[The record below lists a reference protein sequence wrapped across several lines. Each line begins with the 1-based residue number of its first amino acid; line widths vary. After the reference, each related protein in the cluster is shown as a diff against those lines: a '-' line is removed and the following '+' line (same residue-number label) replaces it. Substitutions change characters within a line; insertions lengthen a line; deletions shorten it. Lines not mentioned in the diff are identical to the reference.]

1 MTNDT
6 TTVFEIRDLDLP
18 DRPALAYTLDY
29 DQALQKLERLHQQ
42 FQDQLHANGEGGT
55 NIHQRLIINEW
66 VDGGAPQLRFISSVA
81 GGPESDVRRVLAVP
95 TPAVEGP
102 RPPDWRGGG
111 P

>member
-29 DQALQKLERLHQQ
+29 DQALSAIERLHQQ

-55 NIHQRLIINEW
+55 NIHQRLIVKEW
-66 VDGGAPQLRFISSVA
+66 VDGGPPQLRYISSVA
-81 GGPESDVRRVLAVP
+81 GGWP
-95 TPAVEGP
+95 
-102 RPPDWRGGG
+102 
-111 P
+111 